1 MCPEK
6 HVKWARHKVKL
17 VLLRLFLIVHL
28 LLNYSMAHKL
38 EFKEYKKNIF
48 IFRFKTNR
56 PPFNVFAEVT
66 GNTSIKV

>member
-1 MCPEK
+1 MCSEK

-28 LLNYSMAHKL
+28 LRNYSIAQAGIL
-38 EFKEYKKNIF
+38 FEEYKNIF
-48 IFRFKTNR
+48 IFRLKTNR